1 IAGCSIIEFVDPNT
15 YLAID
20 FEGEQG
26 WHATDAER
34 RAWQDHETVDLEF
47 GMPRRA
53 TRVDDFANRDLLDD
67 IEFGLMRATVLKA
80 AIELEIF
87 TRLAEGHRTVPALSR
102 IGGTN
107 ERGTRILLDALC
119 FIGLLSK
126 QHTEYR
132 LSPTAEAFLVKGKP
146 SYYGDAMLGDYAWD
160 ARGQL
165 SKLLRTGKPIL
176 PAAYSD
182 AFEAT
187 WAGAAA
193 SNLADWQRQIESAN
207 AFWDKVGVSADNLKV
222 LRVHDVACGSALLSF
237 ALAKRYSIVRLTA
250 IDRPMVLPYVKQL
263 AEAMG
268 VASQVTL
275 QAGDALNL
283 DLKPESSDVILF
295 GNITEYL
302 SPEQNIGM
310 FRKAYEALVPNG
322 RAVITAPIADEDHK
336 GPGQVP
342 ISGIDMLLFSPEGD
356 TYTFVEYRGMLETA
370 GFSEVS
376 NYKDDWGIVSA
387 RRIDKPPAKNEK

>member
-1 IAGCSIIEFVDPNT
+1 
-15 YLAID
+15 
-20 FEGEQG
+20 
-26 WHATDAER
+26 
-34 RAWQDHETVDLEF
+34 
-47 GMPRRA
+47 MPRRA
-53 TRVDDFANRDLLDD
+53 TRVDDFANRDVLDE
-67 IEFGLMRATVLKA
+67 IEFGLVKATVLKA
-80 AIELEIF
+80 AIELEVF
-87 TRLAEGHRTVPALSR
+87 TRIAEGHRTVPALSR

-119 FIGLLSK
+119 FIGLLTK

-146 SYYGDAMLGDYAWD
+146 SYYGDALLGDFAWD

-182 AFEAT
+182 AFEPT

-193 SNLADWQRQIESAN
+193 ANLADWQRQIENAN
-207 AFWDKVGVSADNLKV
+207 AFWDKVGVSAENLKV
-222 LRVHDVACGSALLSF
+222 LRVLDVACGAALLSF
-237 ALAKRYSIVRLTA
+237 ALAKRFPIVRLTA
-250 IDRPMVLPYVKQL
+250 IDQPMVLPYVKQI

-268 VASQVTL
+268 VAAQVTL
-275 QAGDALNL
+275 QAGDALTL
-283 DLKPESSDVILF
+283 ELRAESFDVILF
-295 GNITEYL
+295 GNITDYL

-322 RAVITAPIADEDHK
+322 RIVIAAPISDEDHK

-342 ISGIDMLLFSPEGD
+342 IAGIDLLLFSPEGD
-356 TYTFVEYRGMLETA
+356 VYTFVEYRGMLETA
-370 GFSEVS
+370 GFSEVT
-376 NYKDDWGIVSA
+376 NHKDDWGLISA
-387 RRIDKPPAKNEK
+387 RRIEKPPVKNEK

>member
-1 IAGCSIIEFVDPNT
+1 
-15 YLAID
+15 
-20 FEGEQG
+20 
-26 WHATDAER
+26 
-34 RAWQDHETVDLEF
+34 
-47 GMPRRA
+47 MPRRA
-53 TRVDDFANRDLLDD
+53 TRVDDFANRDVLDEV
-67 IEFGLMRATVLKA
+67 EFGLLKATVLKA

-87 TRLAEGHRTVPALSR
+87 TRLAEGHHTVPALSR

-119 FIGLLSK
+119 FVGLLTK
-126 QHTEYR
+126 QHAEYR

-182 AFEAT
+182 AFEPA

-193 SNLADWQRQIESAN
+193 SNLADWQRQVEGAN
-207 AFWDKVGVSADNLKV
+207 GFWEKGGISADNLKG
-222 LRVHDVACGSALLSF
+222 LRVLDVACGSGVQSF
-237 ALAKRYSIVRLTA
+237 ALAKRHASIRVTA
-250 IDRPMVLPYVKQL
+250 IDQPMVLPYVKQI

-268 VASQVTL
+268 VAGQVTL

-283 DLKPESSDVILF
+283 DLRAESSDVILF
-295 GNITEYL
+295 GNITGYL

-310 FRKAYEALVPNG
+310 FRKAYEGLAPNG
-322 RAVITAPIADEDHK
+322 RIVITAPISDDDHK

-342 ISGIDMLLFSPEGD
+342 MAGIDLLLFSPEGD
-356 TYTFVEYRGMLETA
+356 IYTFAEYRGMLETA
-370 GFSEVS
+370 GFSEVTGH
-376 NYKDDWGIVSA
+376 KDDWGLVSA
-387 RRIDKPPAKNEK
+387 RRIENPPVKNEK